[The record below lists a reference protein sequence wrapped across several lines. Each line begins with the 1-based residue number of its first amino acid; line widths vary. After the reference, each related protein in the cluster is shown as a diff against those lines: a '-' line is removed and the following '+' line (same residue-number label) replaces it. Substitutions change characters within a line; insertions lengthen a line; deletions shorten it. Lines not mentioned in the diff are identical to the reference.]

1 MMAASIE
8 LKNWSTWV
16 ELDFGNTPAEHLYN
30 NNLSM
35 YVKEHYGRGQSST
48 PRPSGNSD
56 GTRL

>member
-1 MMAASIE
+1 MMAASID

-35 YVKEHYGRGQSST
+35 YEKEHYGRGQSST
-48 PRPSGNSD
+48 LRPSGNSD